1 MCERVKG
8 KAQARVGSTKGR
20 FFCANENTEEPS
32 PCVPEEPS
40 PCVPVCSFQT
50 AQRNDSFAP
59 MKAQK
64 SRSFGLLFTVEGL
77 RNPMIY
83 RYLYAA
89 ISFPFYL

>member
-20 FFCANENTEEPS
+20 FFCANENT
-32 PCVPEEPS
+32 EEPS